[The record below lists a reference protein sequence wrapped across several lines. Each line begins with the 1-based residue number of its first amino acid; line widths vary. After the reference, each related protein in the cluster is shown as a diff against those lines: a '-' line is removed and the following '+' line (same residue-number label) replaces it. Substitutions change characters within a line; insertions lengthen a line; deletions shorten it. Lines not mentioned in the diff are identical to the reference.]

1 MPGKMK
7 SACAG
12 CGGEILYAKDS
23 TGREVIESSPDEYAD
38 LCGTCKA
45 KRQDSGRESG
55 EEAGAIADF
64 DDERNRAMRTGG
76 TDDRAES

>member
-23 TGREVIESSPDEYAD
+23 TGQEVIQASPDEYAD

-45 KRQDSGRESG
+45 KRHASGRESV
-55 EEAGAIADF
+55 EPAGQIADF

-76 TDDRAES
+76 TDGRAD